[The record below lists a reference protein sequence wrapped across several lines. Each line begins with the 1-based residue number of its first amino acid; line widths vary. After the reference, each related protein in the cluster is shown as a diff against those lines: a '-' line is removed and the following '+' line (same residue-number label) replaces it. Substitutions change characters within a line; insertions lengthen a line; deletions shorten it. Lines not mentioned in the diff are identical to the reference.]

1 MQILIKADEVIA
13 KIVKIIIAVLLFA
26 IMTIL
31 FIGVIARYFFNR
43 PIYWTDELV
52 TYMLV
57 CMTFLGGYV
66 ALRSDRLVRVTF
78 VLSLLP
84 DKVRRA
90 VEVFSQLVII
100 VFLGILGY
108 YSILIMSTP
117 VVLKQKT
124 VALSMPMKYFYGLI
138 PVMIALMLLRMVINV
153 YNNCRKQPEAVD
165 GEEKA
170 K

>member
-1 MQILIKADEVIA
+1 MKILIKAEECIA
-13 KIVKIIIAVLLFA
+13 RIVKVIIAILLFA
-26 IMTIL
+26 IMAIL
-31 FIGVIARYFFNR
+31 FIGVIARYFFNS

-84 DKVRRA
+84 DKARRG
-90 VEVFSQLVII
+90 VEIFSQFII
-100 VFLGILGY
+100 IAFLCILGY
-108 YSILIMSTP
+108 YSILILKTP
-117 VVLKQKT
+117 VALKQAT
-124 VALSMPMKYFYGLI
+124 VALGMPMKYFYGLI
-138 PVMIALMLLRMVINV
+138 PVMIALMILRMVINI
-153 YNNCRKQPEAVD
+153 YNNCQKQPEIIE